1 MCRPKS
7 PPYHIGVS
15 NFRPFCAAPK
25 PISLLSQLECPALLY
40 PGCLA
45 RSSSSLVSHYFPRPL
60 EDSQPRTRVERLCG
74 AVTTV
79 HVLVIPGLTRLHV
92 FLLFH
97 APSGSQP
104 RGAAQPYCL
113 LDAFLT
119 LQGYEGTPKSPH
131 LDVLISRHTLGT
143 LTAPAG

>member
-7 PPYHIGVS
+7 PPYHIEVS

-25 PISLLSQLECPALLY
+25 PICLLSQLECPALPRRPALLPPWHLTTY
-40 PGCLA
+40 
-45 RSSSSLVSHYFPRPL
+45 PRPL
-60 EDSQPRTRVERLCG
+60 KDSQSGTRVERLCG

-79 HVLVIPGLTRLHV
+79 HVFVITRPPR
-92 FLLFH
+92 FLIVPP
-97 APSGSQP
+97 PSGSQP

-119 LQGYEGTPKSPH
+119 LCKALVHVMKALRGPRT
-131 LDVLISRHTLGT
+131 RTWT
-143 LTAPAG
+143 N